1 MLRKLNRVEGSSP
14 CRSLTPFL
22 GCADSR
28 VYYFESAHPVKMRK
42 TCDEE
47 SRVYFHGSSAIR
59 LVSWREK
66 PKKEKFSIFPY
77 QTPSHLRSSLDCSRN
92 CSVDNIRKC
101 YIYIKKHVI
110 FLFLLLVS
118 WWWGK
123 PFWKVTC
130 LDFRPREKKISSVEL
145 FWLCDK
151 ITMGE
156 GEKAMAT
163 KSSAFIRDPP

>member
-1 MLRKLNRVEGSSP
+1 MSRKLNRVEGSSP
-14 CRSLTPFL
+14 CRSLTPFE

-28 VYYFESAHPVKMRK
+28 VHYFESAHPVKMRK

-101 YIYIKKHVI
+101 YIYIKKETCYLS
-110 FLFLLLVS
+110 LFLL
-118 WWWGK
+118 GK
-123 PFWKVTC
+123 TFWESYF
-130 LDFRPREKKISSVEL
+130 FRPREKKISPSIDL

-156 GEKAMAT
+156 GEKGMAT